1 MAIYHFDCH
10 KCANK
15 YIGFQV
21 GKLSEWCKP
30 CVDGKKTLYVSKD
43 TGSGRTM
50 EFSCD
55 YYTTESRQQ
64 EIRVWEGEENEGI

>member
-1 MAIYHFDCH
+1 MAIYLFDCA
-10 KCANK
+10 KCTNK
-15 YIGFQV
+15 YIGFQN

-30 CVDGKKTLYVSKD
+30 VVDGVKDTIYVSKD

-55 YYTTESRQQ
+55 YYTTELKQQ
-64 EIRVWEGEENEGI
+64 EIRAWEGGAVE